1 MSPVTTSPQRRP
13 RRRQRARTFDQFCAQ
28 VRRLL
33 DQDATNKGYHAA
45 GPDSENPLY
54 TFIDETVGGPHHAVG
69 EVIYKMRRYSARRQ
83 PEDLAKAA
91 AWCFLIWRHDRAH
104 RRPTV
109 LEGR

>member
-1 MSPVTTSPQRRP
+1 MT

-33 DQDATNKGYHAA
+33 DQDAQGKGYHQT
-45 GPDSENPLY
+45 GPDSENSLY
-54 TFIDETVGGPHHAVG
+54 AFVAEMVGGSGHALG

-91 AWCFLIWRHDRAH
+91 AWCFLIGRHDRANQH
-104 RRPTV
+104 FRVFRFQTPYPGW
-109 LEGR
+109 EG